1 MKILV
6 IGDACTDVFV
16 YGSCDRLSPEAPT
29 AVLQPMEIKKN
40 PGMAG
45 NVEVNL
51 RALGYDPILISNMKT
66 AGQRHHV
73 DKPLYE
79 KQEIIKTRYVDKNS
93 NYILLR
99 VDENDHVD
107 KSCTIKLLDKLISN
121 SINNGLEQFDL
132 VIVADYNKG
141 FLTEEFM
148 THVFENSRCSF
159 LDTKRKIGD
168 WAEAVTYIK
177 INNNE
182 FYSHDHQDFL
192 TSEKMLNKIIVTEGG
207 GGCRI
212 SNEYRYVNKVDIKDV
227 VGAGDTFM
235 AAVATYFVES
245 GNIWRSMEFANQ
257 CAREVVQQ
265 KGVVTIKNAVHRS

>member
-16 YGSCDRLSPEAPT
+16 YGTCDRLSPEAPT
-29 AVLQPMEIKKN
+29 AVLNPVEITKN

-51 RALGYDPILISNMKT
+51 RALGYDPITLSNMKD
-66 AGQRHHV
+66 AV
-73 DKPLYE
+73 KSFASKPKYE
-79 KQEIIKTRYVDKNS
+79 KQEITKTRYVDKNS

-99 VDENDHVD
+99 VDENDSVQRAY
-107 KSCTIKLLDKLISN
+107 TIDILNHSLAYGSN
-121 SINNGLEQFDL
+121 SQGLSQFDL

-141 FLTEEFM
+141 FLTEELM
-148 THVFENSRCSF
+148 TYIFENSKCSF
-159 LDTKRKIGD
+159 LDTKRKID
-168 WAEAVTYIK
+168 KWAEAVTYIK

-182 FYSHDHQDFL
+182 FYAHDHQTFL
-192 TSEKMLNKIIVTEGG
+192 KSDQMRDKVIITEGS

-227 VGAGDTFM
+227 AGAGDTFM
-235 AAVATYFVES
+235 AAVATHFAETD
-245 GNIWRSMEFANQ
+245 NIWKSMEFANQ

-265 KGVVTIKNAVHRS
+265 KGVVTVKNAVHRS

>member
-29 AVLQPMEIKKN
+29 AVLKPIEIKRN

-51 RALGYDPILISNMKT
+51 RALGYDPIIISNMKD
-66 AGQRHHV
+66 AV
-73 DKPLYE
+73 KSFASKPKYE
-79 KQEIIKTRYVDKNS
+79 KQEITKTRYVDKNS

-99 VDENDHVD
+99 VDENDRVERPYTTNILNHSLAYGSD
-107 KSCTIKLLDKLISN
+107 N
-121 SINNGLEQFDL
+121 QGLSQFDL

-141 FLTEEFM
+141 FLTEDLM
-148 THVFENSRCSF
+148 TYIFENSKCSF
-159 LDTKRKIGD
+159 LDTKRKID
-168 WAEAVTYIK
+168 EWAEAVTYIK

-182 FYSHDHQDFL
+182 FHSHDHQHFL
-192 TSEKMLNKIIVTEGG
+192 TSKSMINKVIVTEGS

-227 VGAGDTFM
+227 AGAGDTFM
-235 AAVATYFVES
+235 AAIATNFIES
-245 GNIWRSMEFANQ
+245 GNIFKAMEFANN

-265 KGVVTIKNAVHRS
+265 KGVVTIKNAVYRS